1 MNKRLVATFVLELL
15 MVGVASVSQAT
26 DLTANVTVDDAFEM
40 YVSTDDCELGTL
52 VCSSVAWQTATPCTS
67 TLTPGV
73 PNYIHVVGRDL
84 YTVIAGFLGD
94 FKLSDDGFK
103 FSNDSQSL
111 LTNETAGWDVYTDN
125 LCGIKGVLTNQGAN
139 GVSPWGL
146 IASIDPAASWIWT
159 DGGDYSEAPRYF
171 SATITPAGDDIVS
184 VPMTGIIMT
193 RNGEWGNDQAQ
204 FKMTSVPDVEA
215 AAKVAIDNGI
225 SMTLKLGSGE
235 KCDNPIYQL
244 DVPSDALNATY
255 LNLRYTVGNLD
266 VVRCVYNSGDCVINI
281 KDTEL
286 KSLTNG
292 DGKTLDDMLTGTMS
306 VCLTV
311 GDKTYSNGGVWTQY
325 DSGSTYGTPGSWT
338 KYRKDV
344 PADMN

>member
-40 YVSTDDCELGTL
+40 YVSTDDCQLGTP

-73 PNYIHVVGRDL
+73 KNYIHVVGRDL

-94 FKLSDDGFK
+94 FTLSNADFT
-103 FSNDSQSL
+103 FSNGLQSL

-125 LCGIKGVLTNQGAN
+125 LCGTKGVLTNQGAN
-139 GVSPWGL
+139 GVDPWGD
-146 IASIDPAASWIWT
+146 IALIDPAASWIWT

-171 SATITPAGDDIVS
+171 SATITPTDDDVVES
-184 VPMTGIIMT
+184 VPMTGIITT
-193 RNGEWGNDQAQ
+193 RNGELGNDQAQ
-204 FKMTSVPDVEA
+204 FKLKEMASVQA
-215 AAKVAIDNGI
+215 AATEAIANGI
-225 SMTLKLGSGE
+225 NMTLKLGSGKE
-235 KCDNPIYQL
+235 CDNPIVLL
-244 DVPSDALNATY
+244 DVPSSDLKLTY

-266 VVRCVYNSGDCVINI
+266 VLRCVHNSGDCVINI
-281 KDTEL
+281 KKEEL
-286 KSLTNG
+286 KSLIST
-292 DGKTLDDMLTGTMS
+292 DGKTLDDLLTGQMT
-306 VCLTV
+306 VCLKV
-311 GDKTYSNGGVWTQY
+311 GETTYSNGGVWTQY
-325 DSGSTYGTPGSWT
+325 DSGSGSWT